1 MAHPLDPFP
10 RPTRCPSLALAR
22 RKCTWQGQPGR
33 LLPPASGELDARYW
47 VPQSLSGRG
56 VGYRKVCLGVAL
68 GTAKFVW
75 AARWVPHKLSPR
87 RACVPEVS
95 PKRSVPRNIKYRG
108 PPGCAM
114 HTPLLPGHSLH
125 KFKPVLSI
133 FSFVLCASIAL
144 KVFKSVLCF
153 DYFFFFCFGGDR

>member
-75 AARWVPHKLSPR
+75 AARWVPQKLSPR

-125 KFKPVLSI
+125 N
-133 FSFVLCASIAL
+133 AWAL
-144 KVFKSVLCF
+144 PGWALPGWAFP
-153 DYFFFFCFGGDR
+153 RWAHPRWAHPRWTHPR

>member
-125 KFKPVLSI
+125 NVDGSSRPSSI
-133 FSFVLCASIAL
+133 N
-144 KVFKSVLCF
+144 
-153 DYFFFFCFGGDR
+153 DYVCTDEICVVAMQVGERSDD